1 MHYVI
6 RWFRLQWNNVIAPLI
21 TDAVITGSVGDSTS
35 QTKVASTAL
44 YVLMQRSIV
53 PGCPLTEH
61 GRNLVTNF
69 IEYNKKCGRR
79 VCPPPASNDRYSIGS
94 RDLATLTFVLGGHG
108 ACG

>member
-1 MHYVI
+1 VHYVI

-79 VCPPPASNDRYSIGS
+79 VLPMRYAPRLPLMTGTAL
-94 RDLATLTFVLGGHG
+94 DHVTLRP
-108 ACG
+108 